1 MKVSELIE
9 AAGFTPGT
17 KKDGEV
23 KTNHFILGIQTETTQ
38 TKEVDYTVAGPHV
51 EALGQSIE
59 SETEDASY
67 MYEGKSTSRTSAQR
81 KLETADSGEI
91 TGLSGKRLAGDAF
104 QDWACDH
111 KIKYGTGSDVIVNY
125 VYFNAL
131 TGTGEKGQLTIDVT
145 SDGDGDANT
154 LAAFTVE
161 ASSVG
166 IPEEY
171 TYSAI

>member
-1 MKVSELIE
+1 MKVSELIKS
-9 AAGFTPGT
+9 AGFTPGT
-17 KKDGEV
+17 KNDGEV
-23 KTNHFILGIQTETTQ
+23 KTNHFILGIQTEASQ

-81 KLETADSGEI
+81 KFEV
-91 TGLSGKRLAGDAF
+91 SGKRLAGDAF
-104 QDWACDH
+104 QDWACSH
-111 KIKYGTGSDVIVNY
+111 KIKYGTGSDVIVPY

-131 TGTGEKGQLTIDVT
+131 TGMGEKGNLTINVT
-145 SDGDGDANT
+145 SDGDGDANA

-166 IPEEY
+166 IPTEY
-171 TYSAI
+171 TYSAT

>member
-1 MKVSELIE
+1 MKVSELIKS
-9 AAGFTPGT
+9 AGFTPGT
-17 KKDGEV
+17 KNDGEV
-23 KTNHFILGIQTETTQ
+23 KTNHFILGIQTDTSQ

-81 KLETADSGEI
+81 KFEI
-91 TGLSGKRLAGDAF
+91 SGKRLAGDAF
-104 QDWACDH
+104 QDWACSH
-111 KIKYGTGSDVIVNY
+111 KIVYGTGSDVIVPY

-131 TGTGEKGQLTIDVT
+131 TGKGEKGNITINVT
-145 SDGDGDANT
+145 SDGDGDANA

-166 IPEEY
+166 IPTEY
-171 TYSAI
+171 TYSAT